1 MKKFTITLI
10 LAALML
16 VSCSET
22 KTQDETKI
30 ESAEPSAEQ
39 LALFSGYSL
48 VRPDVCDKAVVDAT
62 IEIRNKLGL
71 ETISTDWVKRDENI
85 PEDNVEFLIGETN
98 RKASVDALA
107 ELTNYRGN
115 YTNDFIIRMKD
126 NKIVITGGSPSAVA
140 SGADY
145 FLKNVLP
152 AVDSATLSDFEF
164 ISRRE
169 YESETI
175 NGVSAGDYT
184 IYIPKEPSDET
195 KALADEL
202 KALILEKTGFVV
214 PISSSDTGSTAGIW
228 LGADYGEGGKALESL
243 RGYRENCGN
252 DWLYSVKG
260 GNIVAVGVDEN
271 AMTLSIN
278 KFKEN
283 MMSIFGGSNDS
294 EFIYRKDYKMITLAG
309 RNIGEYSTAST

>member
-1 MKKFTITLI
+1 MKRFTITLI

-22 KTQDETKI
+22 KNPDETKI

-152 AVDSATLSDFEF
+152 AVNAATLSDFEF

-169 YESETI
+169 YEVETI

-184 IYIPKEPSDET
+184 IYIPKEASDET
-195 KALADEL
+195 
-202 KALILEKTGFVV
+202 
-214 PISSSDTGSTAGIW
+214 
-228 LGADYGEGGKALESL
+228 
-243 RGYRENCGN
+243 
-252 DWLYSVKG
+252 
-260 GNIVAVGVDEN
+260 
-271 AMTLSIN
+271 
-278 KFKEN
+278 
-283 MMSIFGGSNDS
+283 
-294 EFIYRKDYKMITLAG
+294 
-309 RNIGEYSTAST
+309 